1 MVMEKLEKSS
11 HSSGDWSGKPVIL
24 RMLQVF
30 GAPGASSSFPPP
42 HNYLPHVACWAAS
55 QGSRLSAP
63 SKDRERS
70 RRGSPAVE
78 WRTKQLGREL
88 LGVSNELA
96 PIRSICIV

>member
-55 QGSRLSAP
+55 QGSRYRRPARIENVPGAALLQLNGEP
-63 SKDRERS
+63 SS
-70 RRGSPAVE
+70 WGANYWVCPMS
-78 WRTKQLGREL
+78 
-88 LGVSNELA
+88 
-96 PIRSICIV
+96 